1 MIKATRRHT
10 RLHNA
15 RMVLKMIYNTDHIS
29 RADISRYTQLTRA
42 TVSSIVSEL
51 MKSGLIQ
58 EDGVG
63 LPAGGKP
70 PILLRMVDDGRHL
83 ICVDLANDEFHGAIV
98 NLRGE
103 IKYRLEQPVGG
114 KTGTDALGCAFDLVG
129 SLIDTSDRP
138 ILGIGIGNAGVT
150 DSQRGIILQAVNF
163 DWINL
168 PIKRLMEER
177 YKLPAYISNDC
188 HVAALAEYTFSQHK
202 GIKNLILVRLG
213 QGIGSGIVING
224 RLFHGDGY
232 AAGEIGHLVVNDKG
246 DKCTCG
252 NFGCLETVASDK
264 AIIRRAMALSQ
275 SNPNSTIDQLL
286 QSQIGT
292 SAAQVIC
299 QALESDDTCMHQAVE
314 EAGRYLG
321 VALAY
326 VAAVLNV
333 HKVVLIGS
341 ITCLGDSF
349 IKAVRAGISGRAL
362 PTTIQKTDVTFSK
375 LGQDIVILGA
385 SALLLKEELGL
396 V

>member
-1 MIKATRRHT
+1 MRKATRKYT

-15 RMVLKMIYNTDHIS
+15 RIVLRMIYDADHIS
-29 RADISRYTQLTRA
+29 RADISRSTQLTRA

-51 MKSGLIQ
+51 MKSGLVE

-70 PILLRMVDDGRHL
+70 PILLRLVDDGRHL
-83 ICVDLANDEFHGAIV
+83 ICVDMANDEFHGAIV

-103 IKYRLEQPVGG
+103 IKYRLKQPVGG
-114 KTGTDALGCAFDLVG
+114 KTGTDALGCAFDLVD
-129 SLIDTSDRP
+129 SLVNASDRS

-150 DSQRGIILQAVNF
+150 DSQNGIILQAVNF
-163 DWINL
+163 GWINL

-177 YKLPAYISNDC
+177 YKLPIHISNDC
-188 HVAALAEYTFSQHK
+188 YVAALAEYTFSQHK
-202 GIKNLILVRLG
+202 GIKNLVLVRLG

-224 RLFHGDGY
+224 KLFHGDGY
-232 AAGEIGHLVVNDKG
+232 AAGEIGHLVVNEKG
-246 DKCTCG
+246 DRCTCG
-252 NFGCLETVASDK
+252 NYGCLETVASDR
-264 AIIRRAMALSQ
+264 AIIKRAMALSQ

-286 QSQIGT
+286 QSQGGR
-292 SAAQVIC
+292 SAAELIC
-299 QALESDDTCMHQAVE
+299 QALESDDTSMQQAIE

-326 VAAVLNV
+326 VIAVLNV
-333 HKVVLIGS
+333 HKIVLIGN
-341 ITCLGDSF
+341 ITCLGDRF
-349 IKAVRAGISGRAL
+349 IKAVRAGISGHAL
-362 PTTIQKTDVTFSK
+362 PTTIQKTDVTFSN